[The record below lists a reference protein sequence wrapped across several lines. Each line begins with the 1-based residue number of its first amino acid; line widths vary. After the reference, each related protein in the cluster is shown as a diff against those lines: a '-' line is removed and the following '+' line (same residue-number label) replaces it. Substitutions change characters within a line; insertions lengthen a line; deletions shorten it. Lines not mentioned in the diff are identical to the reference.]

1 MTNSTPAQP
10 ATDLPLTTTP
20 RGTTER
26 RVLGALTL
34 AAGAALLLSACGS
47 IGEAV
52 AENRAGHTKTY
63 EFATGEAGKAEGV
76 LPDWVPDSATDVRE
90 VVRTTG
96 DERILS
102 MTADLGAL
110 PASCTAVSSEH
121 PLEPRPE
128 RGDLTADDYRTAA
141 TLEASW
147 WESGTEQGATAMCG
161 KWWVGAQDGRLYGFA
176 PELTVVEIE
185 DQPDPA

>member
-1 MTNSTPAQP
+1 MTNRTPAQP

-26 RVLGALTL
+26 RLLGALTL

-63 EFATGEAGKAEGV
+63 EFATGEAGKADGV

-141 TLEASW
+141 TLEAAW
-147 WESGTEQGATAMCG
+147 WEAGTEQGATAMCG

-176 PELTVVEIE
+176 PELKVVTIE
-185 DQPDPA
+185 EQPDRA

>member
-1 MTNSTPAQP
+1 MTNRTANQP
-10 ATDLPLTTTP
+10 AADLPLTTTP
-20 RGTTER
+20 RGTAER
-26 RVLGALTL
+26 RMLGALTV

-52 AENRAGHTKTY
+52 AENRAGHTTTY
-63 EFATGEAGKAEGV
+63 EFATGKAGKAEAV

-96 DERILS
+96 DERILT
-102 MTADLGAL
+102 MTADPGAL
-110 PASCTAVSSEH
+110 PASCTPVSADH

-128 RGDLTADDYRTAA
+128 HGELDAIDYRTAA

-147 WESGTEQGATAMCG
+147 WEEGTEQSATVMCG
-161 KWWVGAQDGRLYGFA
+161 KWWVGSHDGALFGFT
-176 PELTVVEIE
+176 PELKVVEVE